1 MSTFSDPQAVARYAE
16 APQRQVPGFLACSR

>member
-16 APQRQVPGFLACSR
+16 APLRQVPVSSPCSR